1 MERDRI
7 STNLESIR
15 TRIAD
20 ACARA
25 NRDPNDVT
33 LIAVTKT
40 VDAET
45 TQAVIDLGVN
55 DIAENRQQFASEKL
69 PNVPAVNGPN
79 PPRLHFIGPL
89 QRNKVARVLEY
100 FSIIHSVD
108 SGRLAREISK
118 RAEQTID
125 IFVEVN
131 TSNEPQ
137 KGGFE
142 PDALTDALAEIRL
155 LPNLNIV
162 GLMTMAAR
170 TDTPEDARPS
180 FRTLAEIAAR
190 HNLKQLSMGMSGDF
204 EIAIEEGATHVR
216 IGSALF
222 APRE

>member
-125 IFVEVN
+125 IFIEVN

-142 PDALTDALAEIRL
+142 PDALTDALAEIGV